1 MKYLLTVLCGIL
13 LLASCDK
20 DNNVP
25 SGELLDKTV
34 ILYITGDNDLSS
46 NAVDNITAL
55 TEGSAGLG
63 EKNKIVVFADTCNK
77 KPMKLVISNG
87 MVETQEEYESEFYM
101 TSPTMM
107 KTLLTSAMND
117 YKAKSYGLIL
127 WGHSTGWLVEKDAIK
142 TRGYGYDNNGGG
154 TAMTRIWI
162 NYPSIASTLES
173 LPSKFDFIIGDCCLL
188 QCAEVAYELRKCT
201 DYIIGSPSETPAFG
215 IPYKEIVPY
224 LFGSSTDSYLKIADA
239 ITDHTKYVEGTKYN
253 TPSSVIKTSGMDTLA
268 TATKKVIE
276 QGLLPSPLYT
286 TKAIYYF
293 KYGGMNIMYD
303 MNNIFA
309 TNVDATA
316 YNEWK
321 KAFDAAVVYKKPSKR
336 WMTSYNWDGDFTVT
350 DDNYG
355 GMSMY
360 FPMGHYD
367 KMTGYRPNEDIKTTQ
382 WYKAAGIDQYSY

>member
-1 MKYLLTVLCGIL
+1 MKYLLTVLCGIML
-13 LLASCDK
+13 FASCNDDNDK
-20 DNNVP
+20 P
-25 SGELLDKTV
+25 SGELLEKTV
-34 ILYITGDNDLSS
+34 ILYLTGDNNLSS
-46 NAVDNITAL
+46 NVEDNITAL
-55 TEGSAGLG
+55 TAGSAGLG
-63 EKNKIVVFADTCNK
+63 EKNKIVVFTDNTGTR
-77 KPMKLVISNG
+77 PMKLVICNG
-87 MVETQEEYESEFYM
+87 MVETQEEYDSEFYM

-117 YKAKSYGLIL
+117 YKAKSYGLML
-127 WGHSTGWLVEKDAIK
+127 WGHSTGWLVETDTIR
-142 TRGYGYDNNGGG
+142 TRGYGYDDNGGS
-154 TAMTRIWI
+154 TAMTKIWI
-162 NYPSIASTLES
+162 NFPTIAGILES

-201 DYIIGSPSETPAFG
+201 NYIIGSPSETPEFG

-224 LFGSSTDSYLKIADA
+224 MFSSSTDSYLKIADA
-239 ITDHTKYVEGTKYN
+239 ITDQTYEDYGTKYN
-253 TPSSVIKTSGMDTLA
+253 TPSSVIKTSEMETLA
-268 TATKKVIE
+268 AATKKVIE

-293 KYGGMNIMYD
+293 KYNGMNIMYD

-336 WMTSYNWDGDFTVT
+336 WITSYIWKGDFTVT

-360 FPMGHYD
+360 FPMDHYD
-367 KMTGYRPNEDIKTTQ
+367 NMTKYRPNEDIKTTQ
-382 WYKAAGIDQYSY
+382 WYKAAGIDQYNY